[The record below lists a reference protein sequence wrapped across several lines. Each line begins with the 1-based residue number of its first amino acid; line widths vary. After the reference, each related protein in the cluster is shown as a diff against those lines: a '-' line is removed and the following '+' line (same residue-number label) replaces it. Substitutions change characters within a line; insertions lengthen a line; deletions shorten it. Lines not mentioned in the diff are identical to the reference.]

1 LNPEWVGRNDSGS
14 AELLPGRSS
23 NTLDNNAQKIFTA
36 VSGAAYFAARREEE
50 ISSVSYFTR
59 ARNDEFNFSSNP
71 TYKTGSKDSDGVET
85 TGKFKVASFKGDP
98 RAYITQ
104 VGLYDDDHDL
114 IAVAKLSQ
122 PVLKSFSREAVIKV
136 KLDY

>member
-1 LNPEWVGRNDSGS
+1 MLNPEWLHANAGTDL
-14 AELLPGRSS
+14 APARSS
-23 NTLDNNAQKIFTA
+23 NTFDNSPRTIYNAI
-36 VSGAAYFAARREEE
+36 SSSLYFAARREEE

-59 ARNDEFNFSSNP
+59 ARNDEYNFSSNP
-71 TYKTGSKDSDGVET
+71 TYKTGSVDSDGVET